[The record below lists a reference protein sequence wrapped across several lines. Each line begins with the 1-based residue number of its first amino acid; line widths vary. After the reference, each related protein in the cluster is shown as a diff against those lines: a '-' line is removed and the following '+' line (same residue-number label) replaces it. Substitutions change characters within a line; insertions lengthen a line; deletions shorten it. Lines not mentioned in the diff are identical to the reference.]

1 MKTENDLIKERNA
14 RRAMKK
20 ALWDETVD
28 LSITQPESEA
38 IVLKTTSSGN
48 GYHRLLDEKYLV
60 DSDGNPFLYLTK
72 GVAKSLYESVDS
84 NYKGFINLG
93 HQDYASFPLPIGNWS
108 KKDLKVVKASE
119 GHYALEVKPDFDT
132 ESVLI
137 RELQRLGNEL
147 ALSIEMNVTYDWSD
161 EGYGKT
167 GVPTVTS
174 AKMLGYALVGEPGNV
189 GSANLELAT
198 EGVKEMSKPL
208 DTILSSLGMKKQ
220 ETVVE
225 ASVTEPDDKVTLS
238 VEEFNAFKAISEKAE
253 ELKLT
258 VEAYEEALPIVNEEL
273 KRLRTENEELNS
285 TVAAY
290 KEAELKMNAVTAEA
304 EKKNSMMNDIFKS
317 FAIDTQHSLKTTQE
331 RAKEN
336 MVEVN
341 LKNKKIEIEPITDDG
356 IGGDLSGLC

>member
-1 MKTENDLIKERNA
+1 MKTENDLIRERNA

-28 LSITQPESEA
+28 LSITQPKTES
-38 IVLKTTSSGN
+38 ILLKTTNSNN

-60 DSDGNPFLYLTK
+60 DSEGNPFLYLTK
-72 GVAKSLYESVDS
+72 GVSKSLHESVDS
-84 NYKGFINLG
+84 NYQGFINLG
-93 HQDYASFPLPIGNWS
+93 HMDYPTFPFPIGKWT
-108 KKDLKVVKASE
+108 KKDLRVVKTDE
-119 GHYALEVKPDFDT
+119 GHHALEVKPNFDT
-132 ESVLI
+132 ESPFI
-137 RELQRLGNEL
+137 QELQRLGNEL
-147 ALSIEMNVTYDWSD
+147 ALSIEMEVTYDWSD

-189 GSANLELAT
+189 GSANLELSM
-198 EGVKEMSKPL
+198 EGVKKMAKPI
-208 DTILSSLGMKKQ
+208 DTILSSLGIKK
-220 ETVVE
+220 EEPVIE
-225 ASVTEPDDKVTLS
+225 AKVNEPDDKVTLS

-285 TVAAY
+285 TVASY
-290 KEAELKMNAVTAEA
+290 KEAELKMSAVTAEA